1 MRDDLEKEAHKNPKL
16 DWINTVDREEELLSL
31 AKRCVEVL
39 RGKQE
44 LRRG

>member
-1 MRDDLEKEAHKNPKL
+1 MKEAHKNLKL
-16 DWINTVDREEELLSL
+16 DWINTVDRKEELLNL

-44 LRRG
+44 LKKR